1 MDTLVSRKPPSG
13 AGPRKASKE
22 SKASHKALIANNLK
36 KVYDQVAKEPLPPEL
51 QSLLNQLEEGGK
63 S

>member
-13 AGPRKASKE
+13 AGPRKPSKDS
-22 SKASHKALIANNLK
+22 SKTSPKTLIANSLK

-51 QSLLNQLEEGGK
+51 QGLLNQLEEGGK
-63 S
+63 